1 LKIST
6 PPVPAVL
13 ATSLL
18 SLNQSTM
25 VGRNAQSNIYIQNS
39 RYLKAARELLD
50 EVVNVQDAI
59 KRKGDKNN

>member
-1 LKIST
+1 M
-6 PPVPAVL
+6 A

-25 VGRNAQSNIYIQNS
+25 VGRNVQSNIYIQNS